1 MCFIKEKKTERISH
15 VTLGC
20 FASFLIVNSSLK
32 KNTDN
37 HIEQEKT

>member
-1 MCFIKEKKTERISH
+1 MCFIKEKTPERISH

-32 KNTDN
+32 NTDN